1 MFSFN
6 HEAETVRRL
15 LPSENLFWSECP
27 VENEVD
33 GNSSRKNNRKN
44 VHPTENFTF
53 HSKLCISSFAI
64 TSHASHLLL
73 ANHNKRQSA

>member
-15 LPSENLFWSECP
+15 LPSESSFWSECP
-27 VENEVD
+27 VENKVD
-33 GNSSRKNNRKN
+33 GISSRKNNRKK

-53 HSKLCISSFAI
+53 HSNLSISSFVI
-64 TSHASHLLL
+64 TSHASRLFL
-73 ANHNKRQSA
+73 ANHNKCA